1 MQISASLLSMRG
13 NLLDYINKINDS
25 NIDYIHLDIMDIDFV
40 DNYSFNDEEI
50 NTIINN
56 SKKPLDVH
64 LMVKDIDKYLMYLN
78 KPIVE
83 YITIHYEAI
92 EDISVIDRIR
102 QYKKVG
108 ISVKPNTDIT
118 SIYNLLDKI
127 DLVLIMSVEPGKGG
141 QQFIEST
148 YNKINNL
155 KNEIANRNINVKISV
170 DGGINE
176 SNINTVQTDISVVGS
191 YLKSRIDNKLL

>member
-1 MQISASLLSMRG
+1 MKISASLLSMRD
-13 NLLDYINKINDS
+13 NLLDYINKINNS

-50 NTIINN
+50 NIIINN

-92 EDISVIDRIR
+92 EDISIIDKIR

-127 DLVLIMSVEPGKGG
+127 DLVLIMSVEPGRGG

-155 KNEIANRNINVKISV
+155 KNEIKNRNLNVKISV

-176 SNINTVQTDISVVGS
+176 SNINTVQTDIVVTGT
-191 YLKSRIDNKLL
+191 YLKSKIDNKLL